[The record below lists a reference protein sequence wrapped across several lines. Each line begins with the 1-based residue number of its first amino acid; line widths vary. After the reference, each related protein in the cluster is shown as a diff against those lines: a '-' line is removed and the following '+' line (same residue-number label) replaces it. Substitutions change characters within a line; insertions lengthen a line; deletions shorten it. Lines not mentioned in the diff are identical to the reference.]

1 MKISEKNYR
10 MSEVEQTRSIA
21 EPSAEDS
28 VEEWAPWNYIDATKN
43 PNSPPPVTVRTS
55 PGPAWDFIQVLKAA
69 RLLFKPPMP
78 VEFVDEQE
86 MRYVY
91 SIIYDVFRYK
101 TILEQAIADVA
112 FYSNYPKFMQFR
124 QTTWLFIMELARRR
138 WAARPRGEQ
147 EEIKLLLKQAGYP
160 FCDIENAVWDQR
172 VHFAAAVAR
181 IRIKNKA
188 FTLSE
193 MLPGHLREEK
203 VSACVHKET
212 FTGWVNTFKAK
223 KMAPLVRRLHDLGYT
238 YSSSRILCAG
248 EYRFDR
254 VCPRFITIRPLPDV
268 RIGQTDLVKDG
279 VIVLQER
286 EFCEGA
292 STLCRALRQS
302 ELRGAVAQTHASSP
316 RSSAYLAA
324 QLHELAAVLRA
335 KTPAA
340 PATPDLGK
348 LLVFGAGDNVE
359 NYVQNL
365 KHLGI
370 DASVAP
376 SQTDAKPL
384 VCVYSEAIH
393 CDTPVVSSALDDVVA
408 VLATPPN
415 SYSSV
420 TDPID
425 LVCGRGGDL
434 AMLEVLTESEIDNVG
449 KERVQGI
456 LEEQK
461 KTLKTLLSKPQIQ
474 LILYET
480 HSALEAEN
488 QAQVTRAVAEA
499 NRMARERHCLLK
511 KKYRDPGASARA
523 KEQLDV
529 PVESTVSM
537 DDTISRSDISVSKFD
552 ENETT
557 LTDSDASSPKKIKP
571 MSEDKNDF
579 VLRKNPDLS
588 EKKIS
593 SRPNSSKARPIPDV
607 KLPDTGDTAPRDPDK
622 DSPDVVVPNCDLFEI
637 GKLPMLG
644 NGLDINYIL
653 GRDGCYLGLIQRK
666 EITRLDAKYMIQ
678 VAEERGLFG
687 AAAGPPAQSRRKKET
702 TATPRR
708 RRRKTSGFEVD
719 RIAAPTHASTWRAA
733 RRVSAPAD
741 MALGVNTIGDET
753 HVCEK
758 HLRRQAAAS
767 AMTAACTCNA
777 RHKPYRSR
785 RRASLDAG
793 TPASAQVPVS
803 SSCRRPFPL
812 VVHDV
817 KLQLAHK
824 VFAS

>member
-1 MKISEKNYR
+1 MNPPFRRQLNIMKNSEGNQRK
-10 MSEVEQTRSIA
+10 SEVEQTKSLA
-21 EPSAEDS
+21 EQSREDS
-28 VEEWAPWNYIDATKN
+28 IEEWAPLNYIDATKN

-55 PGPAWDFIQVLKAA
+55 PGPAWDFEQVLKAA

-78 VEFVDEQE
+78 VEFADEQE

-101 TILEQAIADVA
+101 TILDQALADVS
-112 FYSNYPKFMQFR
+112 FYSDYPKFMQFR

-147 EEIKLLLKQAGYP
+147 EQIKLMLEQAGYP
-160 FCDIENAVWDQR
+160 FCDIEKAVWDQR
-172 VHFAAAVAR
+172 VHFAAAIAR
-181 IRIKNKA
+181 IRIQNKA

-193 MLPGHLREEK
+193 MLPAHLREEK

-279 VIVLQER
+279 IIVLQER

-302 ELRGAVAQTHASSP
+302 ELRGAVAQTHANSP

-376 SQTDAKPL
+376 PDTDAKPR
-384 VCVYSEAIH
+384 VCVFSEAIH
-393 CDTPVVSSALDDVVA
+393 CDTPVVSSALDDV
-408 VLATPPN
+408 
-415 SYSSV
+415 
-420 TDPID
+420 
-425 LVCGRGGDL
+425 GRRFGHARGPD
-434 AMLEVLTESEIDNVG
+434 
-449 KERVQGI
+449 RVRDRQRREGPCSRNTRRT
-456 LEEQK
+456 K

-499 NRMARERHCLLK
+499 NRMARERHSLLK
-511 KKYRDPGASARA
+511 KKHREPSSAKS

-529 PVESTVSM
+529 PVESTISM
-537 DDTISRSDISVSKFD
+537 DDTISRSDISVNKSD
-552 ENETT
+552 DNETT
-557 LTDSDASSPKKIKP
+557 LTDSDVSSPKKIKP
-571 MSEDKNDF
+571 MSDSKNEF

-588 EKKIS
+588 EKKTS
-593 SRPNSSKARPIPDV
+593 SRPNSSKARPIPEV
-607 KLPDTGDTAPRDPDK
+607 KIPETGETVPRDPDK
-622 DSPDVVVPNCDLFEI
+622 DSADVVVPNCDLFEI

-687 AAAGPPAQSRRKKET
+687 AASAPPVQSRRKKET

-708 RRRKTSGFEVD
+708 RRRKHSGFEVE
-719 RIAAPTHASTWRAA
+719 RVAAPTHASMVRAA
-733 RRVSAPAD
+733 RRVSAPAG
-741 MALGVNTIGDET
+741 MPLGVNLDAEPTC
-753 HVCEK
+753 VCER

-767 AMTAACTCNA
+767 ALSAAACTCDA
-777 RHKPYRSR
+777 RHRPYQQR

-793 TPASAQVPVS
+793 TTATPQPPVS
-803 SSCRRPFPL
+803 PSCRRPFPL
-812 VVHDV
+812 AVHDV
-817 KLQLAHK
+817 KLYPAHK
-824 VFAS
+824 VGAS